1 MSSENKPMRFP
12 EAGNPHGIQ
21 SLWGE
26 YASKASAALR
36 RFLTLLFIC
45 VIFAS
50 FAGYTGAFFRL
61 SVVWANDFRHAHPG
75 LLFLLPFGGWII
87 ASLYK
92 RYKTDT
98 RNAFAIMEES
108 VQTGKP
114 ISRVAMPLIWFS
126 TFISHLF
133 GGSAGCEGASLMI
146 GGGIGSTA
154 GRLFHLNK
162 EDSELIVLCGMAA
175 AFAPLLGTPVAAAVF
190 VVELT
195 RTFSR
200 FRLLMATV
208 SALVAYGAV
217 HPLGLHPVQFALTVP
232 EFSLTLVV
240 GVTLIALVG
249 LVCAESLRRGIDAV
263 SVWRQKSER
272 PVATIVFG
280 AVLVIAITL
289 LLGVYD
295 YNGLGLDI
303 IAKAFNGHADSS
315 AFFWKLVLT
324 VITMGVGFKGG
335 QIVPAFFIGSTLG
348 CTLAGIVGLAPAVG
362 AAVGMI
368 AVFSSVVRCPF
379 AALVMSIEIFGPA
392 SLPIFILACGIVYGT
407 ERLVIKN

>member
-12 EAGNPHGIQ
+12 EAGNSHGIQ

-26 YASKASAALR
+26 YASKVSAALR
-36 RFLTLLFIC
+36 RFLTLLFIS

-50 FAGYTGAFFRL
+50 FAGYAGALFRL
-61 SVVWANDFRHAHPG
+61 SVVWANDFRHLHPG

-98 RNAFAIMEES
+98 RNAFAVMTES

-114 ISRVAMPLIWFS
+114 ISSAASPLIWVS

-133 GGSAGCEGASLMI
+133 GASAGCEGASLMI

-154 GRLFHLNK
+154 GRLFHLNN

-175 AFAPLLGTPVAAAVF
+175 AFAPLLGTPIAAAVF

-200 FRLLMATV
+200 SRLLMATT
-208 SALVAYGAV
+208 SSLVAYAAV
-217 HPLGLHPVQFALTVP
+217 EPLGLHPIRFALTVS
-232 EFSLTLVV
+232 EYSLTLVV
-240 GVTLIALVG
+240 GVALIALVG
-249 LVCAESLRRGIDAV
+249 LVCAEALRRGIDAV
-263 SVWRQKSER
+263 TVWRQKSER
-272 PVATIVFG
+272 PIATIVFG
-280 AVLVIAITL
+280 AILIVAITFQ
-289 LLGVYD
+289 LGTYD
-295 YNGLGLDI
+295 YNGLGVDV
-303 IAKAFNGHADSS
+303 IARAFNGQADST
-315 AFFWKLVLT
+315 AFFWKLALT
-324 VITMGVGFKGG
+324 VIAMGVGFKGG

-348 CTLAGIVGLAPAVG
+348 CTLAGVVGLDPAVG

-368 AVFSSVVRCPF
+368 AVFSGVVRCPF
-379 AALVMSIEIFGPA
+379 AALVMSIEIFGVA
-392 SLPIFILACGIVYGT
+392 SLPIFILACGA
-407 ERLVIKN
+407 EQLVIRNAEC